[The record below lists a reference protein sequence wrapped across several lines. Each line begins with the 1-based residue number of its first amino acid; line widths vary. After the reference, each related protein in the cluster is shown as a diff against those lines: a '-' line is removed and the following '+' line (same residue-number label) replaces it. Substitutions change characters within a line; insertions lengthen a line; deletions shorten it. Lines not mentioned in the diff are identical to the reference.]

1 MSAAEKYDVLVL
13 GGGTAG
19 KLIAWTMAKEGRRT
33 AVVDRKYIGG
43 SCPNVACLPSKNVIH
58 SAKVASL
65 VGRHREF
72 GIETGPISIDMARV
86 YARKRDMVDGII
98 QVHLEKYRAALNQDR
113 GDELIFGDATFV
125 APRTVHVALRDG
137 GERTLTRPAA
147 CL

>member
-1 MSAAEKYDVLVL
+1 
-13 GGGTAG
+13 
-19 KLIAWTMAKEGRRT
+19 
-33 AVVDRKYIGG
+33 
-43 SCPNVACLPSKNVIH
+43 
-58 SAKVASL
+58 
-65 VGRHREF
+65 
-72 GIETGPISIDMARV
+72 
-86 YARKRDMVDGII
+86 MVDGII